1 MRYGLGGGG
10 EDIVVVV
17 LVEAG
22 SEDSG
27 AAAIPKAGSIIRLGI
42 DIKLELTSK
51 ERAP

>member
-10 EDIVVVV
+10 EDMVLLVV
-17 LVEAG
+17 G
-22 SEDSG
+22 SEDIG
-27 AAAIPKAGSIIRLGI
+27 PAAIPKAGSIIRLGI

>member
-10 EDIVVVV
+10 EDTVVVV
-17 LVEAG
+17 LAEVG
-22 SEDSG
+22 SEDIG
-27 AAAIPKAGSIIRLGI
+27 AAAMPKAGSIIRLGI